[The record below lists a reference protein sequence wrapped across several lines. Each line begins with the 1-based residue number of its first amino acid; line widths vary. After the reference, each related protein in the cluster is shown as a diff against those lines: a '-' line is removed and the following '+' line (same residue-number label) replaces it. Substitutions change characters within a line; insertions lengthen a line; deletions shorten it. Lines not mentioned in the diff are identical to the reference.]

1 MSENG
6 VYPQNLDDWGI
17 PRRSHKSTGNV
28 SMGQSHLPFMY
39 DFKTSRMTTQTP
51 SLETRLI
58 NYGNPQKMENTHITT
73 SNSSKFV
80 WWFVTTTL
88 TMQAVSHAPCPG
100 LRKSQCKQG
109 WNMADHNW
117 DMHMLCKQLWTL
129 FNNLTRETC
138 KFPWHLNHNRSSKKD
153 LPTIC
158 PVNQLYNFQC
168 CHRMKCFFF
177 SKY

>member
-1 MSENG
+1 MVQYLHFRILEF
-6 VYPQNLDDWGI
+6 PL
-17 PRRSHKSTGNV
+17 
-28 SMGQSHLPFMY
+28 SMGQSHLPFMN
-39 DFKTSRMTTQTP
+39 DFKTSRMTRRIHWRPDSSTIATP
-51 SLETRLI
+51 E
-58 NYGNPQKMENTHITT
+58 KMENTHITT
-73 SNSSKFV
+73 SNSGKLV

-109 WNMADHNW
+109 WNMADHKW

-138 KFPWHLNHNRSSKKD
+138 EFPWHLNHNHQFEKR
-153 LPTIC
+153 LANYTR

-168 CHRMKCFFF
+168 RHRMKCVF